1 MWLGLLSAE
10 DKTRLDGLVALL
22 ETSDG
27 NTIDTI
33 GEILDIFQN
42 YPEGA
47 DLVTVLQ
54 GKVDKVRKEGF
65 NK

>member
-1 MWLGLLSAE
+1 M
-10 DKTRLDGLVALL
+10 VALL

-27 NTIDTI
+27 DTIVDTI
-33 GEILDIFQN
+33 GEILEIFQN

-54 GKVDKVRKEGF
+54 GKVDKVVGKEPI
-65 NK
+65 NKRLYGLAKSETR